1 MGPTISCA
9 GSAAMSRSA
18 GRERAKCR
26 ETLGS
31 CSYERGSSEVAGLA
45 TPSPRGKIRSVW
57 YPLKLERLTLAT
69 RLTPDECRARL
80 AHTTSPWLAFQ
91 YASLLPVRGFVR
103 GQRFYLGPRI
113 NTRAI
118 LRTWISG
125 QIRKVEQMTVIDVA
139 IGPNRV
145 TGLFL
150 SALLAMLALGAVVA
164 TVLAFTSPFQSPVGA
179 LFSWVVV
186 AAF

>member
-1 MGPTISCA
+1 M
-9 GSAAMSRSA
+9 
-18 GRERAKCR
+18 
-26 ETLGS
+26 
-31 CSYERGSSEVAGLA
+31 
-45 TPSPRGKIRSVW
+45 W

-125 QIRKVEQMTVIDVA
+125 QIRKAEQMTVIDVA

-150 SALLAMLALGAVVA
+150 TALLAMLALGAAVA

-179 LFSWVVV
+179 VFSWVVV
-186 AAF
+186 AAFVAVFFVFPAEDHPGQRAFLLEHVKKTLEATPREGRG

>member
-1 MGPTISCA
+1 
-9 GSAAMSRSA
+9 
-18 GRERAKCR
+18 
-26 ETLGS
+26 
-31 CSYERGSSEVAGLA
+31 
-45 TPSPRGKIRSVW
+45 VW

-103 GQRFYLGPRI
+103 GQRFYLGPRF

-125 QIRKVEQMTVIDVA
+125 QIRKAEQMTVIDVA

-150 SALLAMLALGAVVA
+150 SALLAMLALGAAVA

-179 LFSWVVV
+179 VFSWVVV
-186 AAF
+186 AAFVAVFFVFPAEDHPGQRAFLLEHVKKTLEAIPREGRG